1 MRFLD
6 IMLLV
11 LGIIGVSLI
20 VLSIWFAFSVRA
32 TCGGDIILKF
42 NILTFLTGLSY
53 IVFII
58 IILNLTKKK
67 R

>member
-11 LGIIGVSLI
+11 LGIIGVSI
-20 VLSIWFAFSVRA
+20 MVLSSWSAFFGCTSDAENVM
-32 TCGGDIILKF
+32 LKF